1 MKPPNTHFR
10 AESLVPGK
18 IEGKVVSYSEAGNL
32 VTDIAVDRLR
42 AVPRDPSVTV
52 TCDEHQT
59 VGLYT
64 PDHKE
69 PEMTLLALLAD
80 SGFLELVI
88 VGVSAKIMLGV
99 RVGQPV
105 SVQW

>member
-1 MKPPNTHFR
+1 M
-10 AESLVPGK
+10 PGK

-32 VTDIAVDRLR
+32 VTDITVERLR
-42 AVPRDPSVTV
+42 AVPHDPSVTV

-59 VGLYT
+59 VGLFK

-69 PEMTLLALLAD
+69 PDMTLLALLSD

-88 VGVSAKIMLGV
+88 VGDSAKIMLGV
-99 RVGQPV
+99 RAGQPV
-105 SVQW
+105 TVQW